1 MAHHQLAHR
10 HERKAQ
16 SSFYCCPRAGRRRP
30 TAGDQGQGPATSAS
44 GRGLAHRRTQDVGR
58 EEILSRQPPRRDE
71 PAHSGCHHQGTM
83 DLRTGPPADE
93 RRTRPRPLRGP
104 ILARPSLTCAHDND
118 RLRLPS
124 ASSPH
129 PSETGKKESTD
140 RHLSQ
145 ACPPCVTPS
154 SASSCDHCS
163 DARTVEYGYAA
174 RGLKKICQSSVRV
187 QTH

>member
-1 MAHHQLAHR
+1 
-10 HERKAQ
+10 
-16 SSFYCCPRAGRRRP
+16 
-30 TAGDQGQGPATSAS
+30 
-44 GRGLAHRRTQDVGR
+44 
-58 EEILSRQPPRRDE
+58 LSRQPPRRDE

-104 ILARPSLTCAHDND
+104 ILARPSPTCAHDND

-174 RGLKKICQSSVRV
+174 RGLKKICQSSAKANCDPGNRRIHLAIDTGTRMTLRTLLGLED
-187 QTH
+187 Q

>member
-1 MAHHQLAHR
+1 
-10 HERKAQ
+10 
-16 SSFYCCPRAGRRRP
+16 
-30 TAGDQGQGPATSAS
+30 
-44 GRGLAHRRTQDVGR
+44 
-58 EEILSRQPPRRDE
+58 
-71 PAHSGCHHQGTM
+71 M

-104 ILARPSLTCAHDND
+104 ILARPSPTCAHDND

-129 PSETGKKESTD
+129 PSETGKKGSTD
-140 RHLSQ
+140 PHLSQ

-154 SASSCDHCS
+154 SASSCDHCN

-174 RGLKKICQSSVRV
+174 RGLKKICQSSARRALFLWEVDAGITYCAGFINGLERSVRW
-187 QTH
+187 HASGLYLPR